1 MQGVGCVGGPC
12 LDGAGGQMRDEIGDL
27 LVDARA
33 GRGQG
38 RHVLMHVLEH
48 HGDGIVRRERHVAG
62 EHLPSHDSH
71 GIQVS
76 LHGRLVVLDHFRRQ
90 IRGGAEQHAGG
101 RQCRLRRGLR
111 QAEIGDLH
119 VPAVVDQ
126 DVLGLDVAVDDAH
139 AVRRCQSV
147 QRLGDDAQHLA
158 HAERAL
164 QVHVVTQVHSMHVFH
179 DQIVQP
185 IEFASVIHLHD
196 MWVRDRRGGLGL
208 AVEPFHELLAVRSL
222 RQLHV
227 HDLDGDAAFEP
238 GILRLVH
245 GRHAAFGDFAYDA
258 VSPLYHSSLRLL
270 RRGCDFTHGCI
281 VRFFLLKNGISNTYV
296 GENSTL

>member
-1 MQGVGCVGGPC
+1 
-12 LDGAGGQMRDEIGDL
+12 
-27 LVDARA
+27 
-33 GRGQG
+33 
-38 RHVLMHVLEH
+38 
-48 HGDGIVRRERHVAG
+48 
-62 EHLPSHDSH
+62 
-71 GIQVS
+71 
-76 LHGRLVVLDHFRRQ
+76 
-90 IRGGAEQHAGG
+90 
-101 RQCRLRRGLR
+101 
-111 QAEIGDLH
+111 
-119 VPAVVDQ
+119 
-126 DVLGLDVAVDDAH
+126 
-139 AVRRCQSV
+139 
-147 QRLGDDAQHLA
+147 
-158 HAERAL
+158 
-164 QVHVVTQVHSMHVFH
+164 MHVFH

-185 IEFASVIHLHD
+185 IEFAGVIHLHD

-258 VSPLYHSSLRLL
+258 VPPLYHSSLRLL

-281 VRFFLLKNGISNTYV
+281 VRFFLLENGISNTYV